1 MPSRSFLRF
10 CVNYPAEASRCLV
23 DLHSISMTT
32 RSWRSS
38 LLLVCFSRVCVAW
51 SGGMNRG
58 STTSEK
64 KKGTEGWSAVRHYFL
79 SSHGQLAD
87 RFTRPLLAQRTN
99 LASGW
104 WLAIANACVFIYD
117 ARLRAC
123 TGRWRKS
130 GRYLLDVILNI
141 ATISLSRRCRSRLVF
156 QAIKK
161 MILRKKNRRR
171 ISRRTFLSN
180 SPWENKCHRNF
191 RYINFVH
198 FSELND
204 WMIYVL
210 IYLQIYSF
218 LNISLKNKPVKTLLD
233 ANFLRCL
240 DV

>member
-1 MPSRSFLRF
+1 MPPRSFLRF

-38 LLLVCFSRVCVAW
+38 LLLVSISRVCVAW

-130 GRYLLDVILNI
+130 GRYLLAVIVNI
-141 ATISLSRRCRSRLVF
+141 ATISLSRRCRFKLVF

-161 MILRKKNRRR
+161 MILRKKRKKNRPAVVACRR
-171 ISRRTFLSN
+171 ISRRTFPSI
-180 SPWENKCHRNF
+180 SPWENKCHRNV
-191 RYINFVH
+191 RYI
-198 FSELND
+198 
-204 WMIYVL
+204 
-210 IYLQIYSF
+210 
-218 LNISLKNKPVKTLLD
+218 
-233 ANFLRCL
+233 
-240 DV
+240 